1 MENEIQ
7 ALIENSDHKGI
18 TKMWAVE
25 CSIAELKEILADSKA
40 LYDKWQ
46 QAHVAER
53 ITEIEEILKLRG
65 GK

>member
-1 MENEIQ
+1 MTNEIK
-7 ALIENSDHKGI
+7 AYIEKSDHKGL
-18 TKMWAVE
+18 TRMWAVE
-25 CSIAELKEILADSKA
+25 CTIAELKEIFADSKA